1 VFPQHGY
8 PFLVRHRVQYLLA
21 EDLGLEVR
29 QTLIN
34 DSNAPA
40 PFVLGAHPYLRLG
53 EADVDQLT
61 LTVAADTRLV
71 ADARL
76 IPR

>member
-1 VFPQHGY
+1 MTLEATVFPQHGY

-21 EDLGLEVR
+21 EDLGLVVR

-34 DSNAPA
+34 DSDAPA

-53 EADVDQLT
+53 EAHMRRPDPDRRRR
-61 LTVAADTRLV
+61 DP
-71 ADARL
+71 ARGG
-76 IPR
+76 